1 VHTVNHALYTA
12 HILIVALILPLVL
25 AGIALAVGFTIASHL
40 PGSIAVHWDLSGKPD
55 GYGSPYSLPI
65 TVAAVCLPLTA
76 IFGGAV
82 ILLSHRGP
90 LTLLGKVLA
99 VSSTW
104 ITLLISVIVLSAL
117 VDTGFG
123 SNPGGIFA
131 LGFALA
137 TIVAAGLWF
146 VLPPGLRGVGG
157 TRLPSPPP
165 VSLTTGER
173 ASWIRTTSAS
183 RAFIAVVIGAS
194 VLVAAATTLS
204 VISTAGQYWA
214 LSFIPVVVILL
225 LLTNFTWTVR
235 VDARGVRVRSVIGVP
250 WVSIP
255 LDQITSA
262 DVIEV
267 QALAQYGGWGI
278 RWALNG
284 RIGVIVRSGEALE
297 VHRAKGLDL
306 VVTVDDAGTA
316 AALLNALVTRSP
328 E

>member
-1 VHTVNHALYTA
+1 M
-12 HILIVALILPLVL
+12 
-25 AGIALAVGFTIASHL
+25 
-40 PGSIAVHWDLSGKPD
+40 
-55 GYGSPYSLPI
+55 
-65 TVAAVCLPLTA
+65 
-76 IFGGAV
+76 
-82 ILLSHRGP
+82 
-90 LTLLGKVLA
+90 
-99 VSSTW
+99 
-104 ITLLISVIVLSAL
+104 
-117 VDTGFG
+117 
-123 SNPGGIFA
+123 
-131 LGFALA
+131 
-137 TIVAAGLWF
+137 
-146 VLPPGLRGVGG
+146 
-157 TRLPSPPP
+157 
-165 VSLTTGER
+165 
-173 ASWIRTTSAS
+173 
-183 RAFIAVVIGAS
+183 
-194 VLVAAATTLS
+194 LVAAATTLS

>member
-1 VHTVNHALYTA
+1 
-12 HILIVALILPLVL
+12 
-25 AGIALAVGFTIASHL
+25 
-40 PGSIAVHWDLSGKPD
+40 
-55 GYGSPYSLPI
+55 
-65 TVAAVCLPLTA
+65 
-76 IFGGAV
+76 
-82 ILLSHRGP
+82 
-90 LTLLGKVLA
+90 
-99 VSSTW
+99 
-104 ITLLISVIVLSAL
+104 
-117 VDTGFG
+117 
-123 SNPGGIFA
+123 
-131 LGFALA
+131 
-137 TIVAAGLWF
+137 
-146 VLPPGLRGVGG
+146 
-157 TRLPSPPP
+157 
-165 VSLTTGER
+165 
-173 ASWIRTTSAS
+173 
-183 RAFIAVVIGAS
+183 
-194 VLVAAATTLS
+194 
-204 VISTAGQYWA
+204 